1 MDMADIEKVLITGGC
16 GFIGAN
22 LVRFLKERTKWSVR
36 VLDDLRGG
44 TGAGLVDGLAE
55 LVLGDASDQ
64 ETARRSLEGVDAVVH
79 LAAQTGVIPSLKNP
93 ELDFS
98 GNVAATFSI
107 LESCRRVGVERF
119 VFASSGAVLGNAEPP
134 LHEGLLPRPLSPYGA
149 GKLAGEAY
157 CCAYAGSFGM
167 RTAVLRFANVYGPFS
182 SHKRSAVPIFI
193 ARCLAGEPLEIFG
206 DGSQTRDFIYV
217 EDVCEGIFRALVAE
231 GTAGEVFQLGTG
243 VETSVCELAD
253 TIHELLGGSEVVFRP
268 ARSGEV
274 SRSQVDV
281 SKARSMLS
289 FEATVGLREGVQRT
303 AHSLRSTH

>member
-1 MDMADIEKVLITGGC
+1 MADIERVLITGGC

-22 LVRFLKERTKWSVR
+22 LVRFLKDRTAWSVR

-44 TGAGLVDGLAE
+44 TGAHLHQGMAE
-55 LVLGDASDQ
+55 LVVGDVSDK

-79 LAAQTGVIPSLKNP
+79 LAAQTGVIPSLKDP

-98 GNVAATFSI
+98 GNAAATFSI

-119 VFASSGAVLGNAEPP
+119 VFASSGAVLGDAEPP
-134 LHEGLLPRPLSPYGA
+134 LHEGLVPRPLSPYGA
-149 GKLAGEAY
+149 GKLVGEAY

-167 RTAVLRFANVYGPFS
+167 RTVALRFANVYGPFS
-182 SHKRSAVPIFI
+182 RHKRTAVPIFI
-193 ARCLAGEPLEIFG
+193 ARCLAGEPLEIYG

-217 EDVCEGIFRALVAE
+217 EDLCEGIYRALVAE

-243 VETSVCELAD
+243 VETSVSELAD
-253 TIHELLGGSEVVFRP
+253 TVHELLGGSEVVYRP

-274 SRSQVDV
+274 RRSMIDV

-289 FEATVGLREGVQRT
+289 FAAAVELREGVQRT
-303 AHSLRSTH
+303 AQWLRSSR